1 MSSESS
7 IAPLPA
13 FDPRLPP
20 ATVVA
25 RGQTGYL
32 FRSADQVFICFV
44 PADCLFRTE
53 DGQLGV
59 DDIKYFLSGWG
70 IRNLQMSD
78 IEADGAFVFPD
89 PDRLI
94 EDLEAPASRRY
105 LRRIAA
111 ARPAAA
117 GPQADESG
125 G

>member
-1 MSSESS
+1 MSSESP
-7 IAPLPA
+7 IAPLPP
-13 FDPRLPP
+13 FDPRLPL

-32 FRSADQVFICFV
+32 FLSADGTFTCFV
-44 PADCLFRTE
+44 PADCIFRTE

-78 IEADGAFVFPD
+78 LEVDGAFVFPSA
-89 PDRLI
+89 DRLI
-94 EDLEAPASRRY
+94 EDLETPAAQRY

-111 ARPAAA
+111 TRPAAA
-117 GPQADESG
+117 TQQADRSG